1 MSKRKAQR
9 SRQRKASRGKTKK
22 QKGGGVG
29 KRKKQKGGAAPF
41 FVDFKQGVKV
51 TQDLIRD
58 LKKPVNKEKAE
69 AAVRGYKQEYQAYK
83 RRGGNKSYN
92 SWILDK
98 GYGVRN
104 SGCCIM

>member
-1 MSKRKAQR
+1 VEKGRNRKGVLLLF
-9 SRQRKASRGKTKK
+9 SWILKK
-22 QKGGGVG
+22 
-29 KRKKQKGGAAPF
+29 
-41 FVDFKQGVKV
+41 GVKV

-58 LKKPVNKEKAE
+58 LKKPVDMKKAE

-98 GYGVRN
+98 GYGKRN
-104 SGCCIM
+104 SGCCLM